1 MTQTTHYSIS
11 KPPSTWSELHPGK
24 GPEEMVAE
32 ALDNVD
38 AALYTSGGGTTVL
51 TVSISTVLTQAAVS
65 VKATAGVG
73 GITITLPS
81 ATAGQSV
88 KVKKMDSALG
98 AVTISGGT
106 IDGASSYLLVNRY
119 QYVVLEFDGTAW
131 DVMGGN

>member
-1 MTQTTHYSIS
+1 
-11 KPPSTWSELHPGK
+11 
-24 GPEEMVAE
+24 MVAE